1 MHIYPFELIKRDPG
15 EGFPSGYIFPDS
27 TPELARKALYEAPRA
42 PESHKLCW
50 HGSKWAVLMMA
61 WKDMTVV
68 DQHRRTGHKAIKG
81 MIVPAGVFGQINP
94 WDFFDK
100 YLLPDLTSPWDPRQV
115 LEIQLKEPAVDAGF
129 SEPGFKIL
137 ARSET
142 VLKKLFQNN
151 PGFYFCSFA
160 TFKLPAEMGVCFAVD
175 ESLKID
181 YEYFLQKPVPPGS
194 TPITDSKGI
203 MLWRT
208 LAAIF
213 LITTMVFYFQ
223 KPQQPPAVTPLNELE
238 PKTTKTPEPV
248 EPVSASEDFDGFS
261 GHAERSDFLKKLGN
275 IDNWAYSNTGFRLPI
290 FSNLPGNYKPFIDYL
305 EQNEKNRSTLLALR
319 SDLAKQQADIGN
331 AEWRFG
337 SLGNIK
343 VSISAGGRYA
353 FAIDLD
359 WKDNDTIQKEV
370 NVSLSSIKGQF
381 ENLDKDQIRLIR
393 DLKTLVPVEE
403 SFLKKLK
410 DSLDQI
416 GGSR

>member
-1 MHIYPFELIKRDPG
+1 MHIYPFELIKRDSG
-15 EGFPSGYIFPDS
+15 EGFPSGYIFPES
-27 TPELARKALYEAPRA
+27 TPEMARKALYEAPQT

-68 DQHRRTGHKAIKG
+68 DQHKRTGHKAIKG
-81 MIVPAGVFGQINP
+81 MIVPAGVFGQVNP

-115 LEIQLKEPAVDAGF
+115 LEIQLKDPAVDAGF

-137 ARSET
+137 TRSET

-160 TFKLPAEMGVCFAVD
+160 TFKLSAEMGVCFAVD

-181 YEYFLQKPVPPGS
+181 YEYVSLKPVPPGS
-194 TPITDSKGI
+194 TPITASKGI
-203 MLWRT
+203 MLWKAI
-208 LAAIF
+208 AAIF
-213 LITTMVFYFQ
+213 LVTTLVFYFQ
-223 KPQQPPAVTPLNELE
+223 KPQQPRVDPPLIEPE
-238 PKTTKTPEPV
+238 PKITQTTEPEI
-248 EPVSASEDFDGFS
+248 ESEDFDGFS
-261 GHAERSDFLKKLGN
+261 GRADRSDFLKKLGN
-275 IDNWAYSNTGFRLPI
+275 SDNWAYSNSGFRLPS
-290 FSNLPGNYKPFIDYL
+290 FSNLPGNYGAFINYL
-305 EQNEKNRSTLLALR
+305 KQNEETRTALLTLR
-319 SDLAKQQADIGN
+319 SDLAKQQSDIGN

-343 VSISAGGRYA
+343 VSSSVSGRYA
-353 FAIDLD
+353 FAIDLN
-359 WKDNDTIQKEV
+359 WKDNDNIQKEV

-381 ENLDKDQIRLIR
+381 DNLDKDQIRLIR

-410 DSLDQI
+410 ENLDQV

>member
-27 TPELARKALYEAPRA
+27 TPESARKALYEAPQT

-68 DQHRRTGHKAIKG
+68 DQHKRTGHKAIKG
-81 MIVPAGVFGQINP
+81 MIVPAGVFGQVNP

-100 YLLPDLTSPWDPRQV
+100 YLLPDLTLPWDPRQV
-115 LEIQLKEPAVDAGF
+115 LDIQLKEPAVDAGF
-129 SEPGFKIL
+129 SEPAFRIL

-160 TFKLPAEMGVCFAVD
+160 TFRLPAEMGVCFAVD

-181 YEYFLQKPVPPGS
+181 YEYVSQEPVPPGS
-194 TPITDSKGI
+194 TLITASKGI
-203 MLWRT
+203 MLWKA
-208 LAAIF
+208 LAAMF
-213 LITTMVFYFQ
+213 LITTLVFYFQ
-223 KPQQPPAVTPLNELE
+223 KPQQPKTVTPIIE
-238 PKTTKTPEPV
+238 PEPTPQTSV
-248 EPVSASEDFDGFS
+248 PVIESEDFDGFS
-261 GHAERSDFLKKLGN
+261 GGADRSDFLKKLGN
-275 IDNWAYSNTGFRLPI
+275 SDNWAYSNTNFRLPS
-290 FSNLPGNYKPFIDYL
+290 FSNLPGSYRSFTEYL
-305 EQNEKNRSTLLALR
+305 EQNERTRSALLTLR

-343 VSISAGGRYA
+343 VIGSAGGKYA
-353 FAIDLD
+353 FAIDLN

-381 ENLDKDQIRLIR
+381 ENLDKNQIRLIR

-410 DSLDQI
+410 ESLDQI